1 MRLKWDAICKVS
13 GSSRSSD
20 RTSSLLPLP
29 GLLPL
34 KIYPRGHSLL
44 KPSLTRWAPCTCAS
58 LTVLEI
64 ENDCG
69 YTACTLWVLR
79 LRMASSSSLHPQ
91 HLAEYKTMCSHHF
104 IAFLVK
110 LSNISGNPILNNNV
124 NETIWSYHTVNGTIW
139 HFHQWDNRKWS
150 IMKMGLYEVVKLWVL
165 LKARRHLLQSRY
177 LQ

>member
-1 MRLKWDAICKVS
+1 MRLKWDAVYQVS

-29 GLLPL
+29 GLLAL
-34 KIYPRGHSLL
+34 KICPRGHSLL
-44 KPSLTRWAPCTCAS
+44 KPSLTHWAPCTCAS

-69 YTACTLWVLR
+69 YITCTLWVLR
-79 LRMASSSSLHPQ
+79 LRTVSSSSLHPQ
-91 HLAEYKTMCSHHF
+91 HLAEYKTMCNHQF

-110 LSNISGNPILNNNV
+110 LSNISGNLILNNNV

-139 HFHQWDNRKWS
+139 RFHQWDNRKLS
-150 IMKMGLYEVVKLWVL
+150 IMEMGLYEVVRLWVL